1 MKRRTLLAAI
11 GLLAFFSANGNI
23 QPADTRKLVLV
34 TAETSNVP
42 ALSPE
47 QVRRLYLGAAVNG
60 DSRTVVPLRNNSDS
74 LLREVFLQ
82 KVVYLSE
89 PMYERTLMTRLLAGK
104 GARPQ
109 VYDNPNELIAALRA
123 TPNAVTYLWAD
134 TAAATQGIRIV
145 AELWV
150 EGK

>member
-1 MKRRTLLAAI
+1 MKKYILWVAI
-11 GLLAFFSANGNI
+11 GLLTFLSANGNVRS
-23 QPADTRKLVLV
+23 ADARKLVLV

-89 PMYERTLMTRLLAGK
+89 PIYERALIARMVAGK
-104 GARPQ
+104 GARPP
-109 VYDNPNELIAALRA
+109 VYDDQKDLLAALRA
-123 TPNAVTYLWAD
+123 TPNAVTYLWED
-134 TAAATQGIRIV
+134 TATATKGIRIV
-145 AELWV
+145 SELWV
-150 EGK
+150 EEK